1 LRVLHLINGEYYGG
15 SARVLTNY
23 LEANARQAEVA
34 VGVLFPGELERRLSA
49 MGIATEVIGMRNR
62 LDLAATRQV
71 LRLARRWHADLIH
84 THQVRNTLLGRLAS
98 LAGGPPLVTHVH
110 SPAFRESSDRMRNL
124 VTGTI
129 DRGLAW
135 RTRRFIAVSRSLA
148 DELGRQGIPP
158 RRIRVVANGI
168 PLPAAADAGSRQW
181 LREDLGIGQSDP
193 VIGMVANL
201 RPRKGAEL
209 LIRASAQLQSGGRP
223 PTLVLVGEPFRDGSR
238 DYAGELRALGDACG
252 LGARLVMTGFR
263 PDVERVLG
271 GLDLF
276 VLPSRFGEGLPMVL
290 LEAMGAGLPVVST
303 PVEGITELISDGRDG
318 LMVPVDDVGAL
329 AGAIGDLLTDPGRR
343 ARMGTDAREKVARS
357 YSSDAMA
364 RGIEAVYREVL
375 DDR

>member
-1 LRVLHLINGEYYGG
+1 
-15 SARVLTNY
+15 
-23 LEANARQAEVA
+23 
-34 VGVLFPGELERRLSA
+34 
-49 MGIATEVIGMRNR
+49 
-62 LDLAATRQV
+62 
-71 LRLARRWHADLIH
+71 
-84 THQVRNTLLGRLAS
+84 
-98 LAGGPPLVTHVH
+98 
-110 SPAFRESSDRMRNL
+110 
-124 VTGTI
+124 
-129 DRGLAW
+129 
-135 RTRRFIAVSRSLA
+135 
-148 DELGRQGIPP
+148 
-158 RRIRVVANGI
+158 
-168 PLPAAADAGSRQW
+168 
-181 LREDLGIGQSDP
+181 
-193 VIGMVANL
+193 
-201 RPRKGAEL
+201 
-209 LIRASAQLQSGGRP
+209 
-223 PTLVLVGEPFRDGSR
+223 
-238 DYAGELRALGDACG
+238 
-252 LGARLVMTGFR
+252 MTGFR